1 MPNFMFQFVPERQIM
16 QTVKQD
22 RFMIILNTP
31 RCYALYIYIVPFD
44 IICVCVIVTWN
55 NIRFGC
61 RLATEKS

>member
-44 IICVCVIVTWN
+44 IICVCMI
-55 NIRFGC
+55 
-61 RLATEKS
+61 AT